1 MRESVR
7 ETYHVNPYRSAEQR
21 CDVAGGSAVACVV
34 AEVGHAGKREAVN
47 FADSKT
53 ARPKSRSIQRWRSPA
68 RWHMI
73 RSSKGNMHMALPL
86 LAFIIM
92 GGAGLIGLLVLVLD
106 IIAIVSVLGGTGSI
120 ERKLLWTVIILLLPL
135 VGMIL
140 YFLIG
145 RSGRDA

>member
-1 MRESVR
+1 
-7 ETYHVNPYRSAEQR
+7 
-21 CDVAGGSAVACVV
+21 
-34 AEVGHAGKREAVN
+34 
-47 FADSKT
+47 
-53 ARPKSRSIQRWRSPA
+53 
-68 RWHMI
+68 
-73 RSSKGNMHMALPL
+73 MALPL